1 MTLPNVHITS
11 TDPLGLASAGVI
23 NLKSITPSTPR
34 SYHEVL
40 LSSGKYK
47 ADALKV
53 LKPLDQFEIVYEL
66 LDTASLTLSFGVA
79 VNTNYIITAASCAC
93 GPDKY
98 PLVTVT
104 AIKPTAINMLKAS
117 SDGVT
122 LVCAGGFG
130 IVNKWGATA
139 TSAFISSNCSVSMQ
153 TLDAMDETS
162 GDFLVG
168 GLYYFGWKQEMSF
181 EAYGVITAPAGS
193 HATPNKPA
201 TPKESAEG
209 WQVYPA
215 SFWKYLSPAA

>member
-1 MTLPNVHITS
+1 MPSVHITS
-11 TDPLGLASAGVI
+11 TDPLGLGTAGVI
-23 NLKSITPSTPR
+23 NVKSITPSTPR
-34 SYHEVL
+34 SYAEVL

-66 LDTASLTLSFGVA
+66 LDTASLVLSFGVA
-79 VNTNYIITAASCAC
+79 VNTSYIITAANCAC

-104 AIKPTAINMLKAS
+104 CIKPTAINMLKAS
-117 SDGVT
+117 TEGVT
-122 LVCAGGFG
+122 LTCVGGYG
-130 IVNKWGATA
+130 IVNKWGATS
-139 TSAFISSNCSVSMQ
+139 TGAFVSSNASISMQ

-168 GLYYFGWKQEMSF
+168 GLYYFGYKQEMSF
-181 EAYGVITAPAGS
+181 EAYGAITAPAGA

-201 TPKESAEG
+201 TPKETAEG
-209 WQVYPA
+209 WQIFPA
-215 SFWKYLSPAA
+215 SFWKYMSPAA